1 MFVVSAREQQAMAI
15 PNKRE
20 NKREA
25 QAEARRN
32 QLLDVAR
39 RLFAD
44 QGMERTSIKDI
55 ALAAGVAQGLIYH
68 YFRGKDDL
76 FWAIIAR
83 DGPLPALA
91 AIFTDIAALPVREFL
106 VQLMTLGYVAMAERQ
121 DLIRLVLHEA
131 LALPQLQDRVRDFQ
145 RVLLD
150 LLAGALDARVASGE
164 LRPHDTRLTA
174 RMIGGTLFALQ
185 FTGLP
190 AEPYVAQA
198 VETLLDG
205 IEAR

>member
-1 MFVVSAREQQAMAI
+1 MAI
-15 PNKRE
+15 P

-39 RLFAD
+39 RLFAER
-44 QGMERTSIKDI
+44 GMERTSIKDI
-55 ALAAGVAQGLIYH
+55 AAATGVAQGLIYH

-76 FWAIIAR
+76 FWAILER

-91 AIFTDIAALPVREFL
+91 AIFAGAEELPVRAFL
-106 VQLMTLGYVAMAERQ
+106 VQVMTLGYTAMSERQ
-121 DLIRLVLHEA
+121 DLIRIILHEA
-131 LALPQLQDRVRDFQ
+131 LARPELQARLRDFQ
-145 RVLLD
+145 RALVEFIASYLD
-150 LLAGALDARVASGE
+150 TRVAAGD

-174 RMIGGTLFALQ
+174 RMIGGTLFAMQ

-190 AEPYVAQA
+190 AEPYVAEA
-198 VETLLDG
+198 VEMLLGG
-205 IEAR
+205 IAAR

>member
-1 MFVVSAREQQAMAI
+1 MAI
-15 PNKRE
+15 P

-39 RLFAD
+39 RLFAER
-44 QGMERTSIKDI
+44 GMERTSIKDI
-55 ALAAGVAQGLIYH
+55 ATATGVAQGLIYH

-76 FWAIIAR
+76 FWAILER

-91 AIFTDIAALPVREFL
+91 AIFAGAEELPVRAFL
-106 VQLMTLGYVAMAERQ
+106 VRVMTLGYTAMSERQ
-121 DLIRLVLHEA
+121 NLIRIVLHEA
-131 LALPQLQDRVRDFQ
+131 LARPELQVRLRDFQ
-145 RVLLD
+145 RALIEFIASYLD
-150 LLAGALDARVASGE
+150 TRVAAGD

-174 RMIGGTLFALQ
+174 RMIGGTLFAMQ

-190 AEPYVAQA
+190 AEPYVAEA
-198 VETLLDG
+198 VEMLLGG
-205 IEAR
+205 IAAR

>member
-1 MFVVSAREQQAMAI
+1 MAM
-15 PNKRE
+15 P

-39 RLFAD
+39 QLFAQ

-55 ALAAGVAQGLIYH
+55 AAAAGVAQGLIYH
-68 YFRGKDDL
+68 YFRSKDEL
-76 FWAIIAR
+76 FWAILER
-83 DGPLPALA
+83 DGPLPVLA
-91 AIFTDIAALPVREFL
+91 AIFADAGALPLRAFL
-106 VQLMTLGYVAMAERQ
+106 VQALMRGYAAMAERQ

-131 LALPQLQDRVRDFQ
+131 LARPRLQDRLRNFQ
-145 RVLLD
+145 RMLLEF
-150 LLAGALDARVASGE
+150 LAGYLDARVAAGE

-174 RMIGGTLFALQ
+174 RMIGGALFALQ

-190 AEPYVAQA
+190 AEPYVAE
-198 VETLLDG
+198 VVDTLLQG
-205 IEAR
+205 IAAR